1 MSEIIFLGS
10 IFCSLITAYILSF
23 KVPTYQQ
30 FSGRLLSTVMVFY
43 AWSAI
48 SYLLIRSGWLAEVP
62 FLFKT
67 GATVGLL
74 TPALTYLYVK
84 SVLYDKQR
92 FEKKDFLHFIPFVIG
107 TLNYLPIYLMPS
119 EEKRIIVQ
127 KVISD
132 FSNTYLLGNGWI
144 PDSYFFTFRMLLTL
158 GYLIAQ
164 FKIVHQYDLEQ
175 LQPRYLGHTH
185 KVFNWLKV
193 LNWSFLASFLGY
205 VLLFGIILV
214 DPSLKNSSD
223 IVSIPAYVLS
233 LSFLQLSSYLL
244 LHPEVLFGLPYI
256 QEKNWGKPK
265 ENLKPESTTSLVK
278 DYSNEIKILK
288 EYFEG
293 NRPYLNADFNIAMA
307 AVETKI
313 SSREISFIMNQHFN
327 QRFTEFVNTYRIQYA
342 NAKIKE
348 GYLDHYTL
356 ESLFKEAGFS
366 SKTTFN
372 KAFKKVNNCTPS
384 EYIVLMLSKPL

>member
-1 MSEIIFLGS
+1 
-10 IFCSLITAYILSF
+10 
-23 KVPTYQQ
+23 
-30 FSGRLLSTVMVFY
+30 MVFY

-223 IVSIPAYVLS
+223 IVSIP
-233 LSFLQLSSYLL
+233 
-244 LHPEVLFGLPYI
+244 
-256 QEKNWGKPK
+256 
-265 ENLKPESTTSLVK
+265 
-278 DYSNEIKILK
+278 
-288 EYFEG
+288 
-293 NRPYLNADFNIAMA
+293 
-307 AVETKI
+307 
-313 SSREISFIMNQHFN
+313 
-327 QRFTEFVNTYRIQYA
+327 
-342 NAKIKE
+342 
-348 GYLDHYTL
+348 
-356 ESLFKEAGFS
+356 
-366 SKTTFN
+366 
-372 KAFKKVNNCTPS
+372 
-384 EYIVLMLSKPL
+384 

>member
-1 MSEIIFLGS
+1 
-10 IFCSLITAYILSF
+10 
-23 KVPTYQQ
+23 
-30 FSGRLLSTVMVFY
+30 
-43 AWSAI
+43 
-48 SYLLIRSGWLAEVP
+48 
-62 FLFKT
+62 
-67 GATVGLL
+67 
-74 TPALTYLYVK
+74 
-84 SVLYDKQR
+84 
-92 FEKKDFLHFIPFVIG
+92 
-107 TLNYLPIYLMPS
+107 
-119 EEKRIIVQ
+119 
-127 KVISD
+127 
-132 FSNTYLLGNGWI
+132 
-144 PDSYFFTFRMLLTL
+144 
-158 GYLIAQ
+158 
-164 FKIVHQYDLEQ
+164 
-175 LQPRYLGHTH
+175 
-185 KVFNWLKV
+185 
-193 LNWSFLASFLGY
+193 
-205 VLLFGIILV
+205 
-214 DPSLKNSSD
+214 
-223 IVSIPAYVLS
+223 

-384 EYIVLMLSKPL
+384 EYIVLMLNKPL